1 MFNGPMQKTRLDPMR
16 LTRDYR
22 QLQRQLAHIG
32 YLSQG
37 SVVARP
43 PHRGPCYQWSRK
55 EKAKT
60 ITVALSEAQYQWLKR
75 AIKNQRDLARTLRK
89 LQQLSHQIL
98 FKTVP
103 GIVRR
108 KRLSKKVLDVN

>member
-1 MFNGPMQKTRLDPMR
+1 MRKTNRAVAVRWEREYARLR
-16 LTRDYR
+16 AS
-22 QLQRQLAHIG
+22 LARVG